1 MEVVILNLG
10 DADKDSDLE
19 ILDLL
24 NTLLS
29 TTTPP
34 EEKKQRLHDEFDI
47 AMTVEFESE
56 VQEMCNLSEALVQQ
70 GIEEKTMS
78 LAQMMIEERE
88 PVEKIERYTGY
99 ALEKLKEIADGIG
112 KPLIMG

>member
-1 MEVVILNLG
+1 M
-10 DADKDSDLE
+10 E

-56 VQEMCNLSEALVQQ
+56 VQEMCNLSEALVEL
-70 GIEEKTMS
+70 GAEREKTA
-78 LAQMMIEERE
+78 LAKLMIEENE
-88 PVEKIERYTGY
+88 SVEKIERYTGY